1 MVILILKGDIRYF
14 RGIGLV
20 DILWKTVPLLL
31 NRHFTSEIHF
41 HGILHGF
48 RASRGMG
55 TTALES
61 KLPKYL
67 MAMKEL
73 VLYDTFLNLQKAY
86 AVLDGDRCLKI
97 LAVYKVESRALK
109 IIWMYW
115 GRLTMISRT
124 RGYNNPPFKGY

>member
-1 MVILILKGDIRYF
+1 
-14 RGIGLV
+14 
-20 DILWKTVPLLL
+20 
-31 NRHFTSEIHF
+31 
-41 HGILHGF
+41 
-48 RASRGMG
+48 
-55 TTALES
+55 
-61 KLPKYL
+61 

-124 RGYNNPPFKGY
+124 RGYYNPPFKGY